1 VSATAVALRAPGV
14 IARLAVLAAA
24 YPAVVRAAIGR
35 LR

>member
-1 VSATAVALRAPGV
+1 VSAAAVAWRALGV

-35 LR
+35 PR

>member
-1 VSATAVALRAPGV
+1 MSAAAVALRALGV

-24 YPAVVRAAIGR
+24 YPVVVRAAIGR